1 MSVVVS
7 RSLTE
12 NVDTWNFF
20 SVGGLWTSG
29 RDAKNG
35 KTFGLSIV
43 EEVFIAR
50 IPDIKALK
58 QIERAIKALNINY
71 KQFPA
76 PTQPCRYRK
85 HFDKDSV
92 LCQK

>member
-1 MSVVVS
+1 MRLFLGV
-7 RSLTE
+7 E
-12 NVDTWNFF
+12 
-20 SVGGLWTSG
+20 GGEQWTSG

-43 EEVFIAR
+43 EEVFIAS
-50 IPDIKALK
+50 IPDKKALK

-71 KQFPA
+71 KQFPCTNTA
-76 PTQPCRYRK
+76 FRYRK